1 MRSFHV
7 EGDDGKSETI
17 KNNSGKNPLARRLPW
32 TTEFQKRI
40 KLFPWWLKYN
50 VGINRQASLKDK
62 IIDLA
67 KISGLDEKNTKKLLR
82 HAVSEFSK
90 NGLGAD
96 YYGYHNID
104 HELEVTYFSLLA
116 ADYHLKKGQF
126 SIDDVKAVFVAALF
140 HDFDPLKRFDKPHE
154 DCVETFVRSD
164 NKIGKLVSKFNININ
179 IMLALI
185 HRTTYP
191 FKGDMAKYAEKR
203 ISLLLTEANIPETDT
218 ESRNHFRD
226 LGWFLS
232 ICDRIASYCMND
244 FEYSKKLARLNAHA
258 MGWHPSVINEQ
269 SVKYF
274 TSLKE
279 EKNMLDFVMTGI
291 PENYTRNLYNNIS
304 EFRHAWENEVTV
316 KNSIR
321 RNDVNLISVIE
332 KCGKSMDLTLKNSI
346 IKLYEEFY
354 DPVILEK
361 AFKRTLD
368 DNEAIL
374 ISLRT
379 NTGKGD
385 VVGYVKGGS
394 LEKYSLRRGTVDVNY
409 GKKNTAYMEWI
420 KIKPAYWGE
429 TGGHLLRSKF
439 LHESKQHGFQFV
451 SSYVHRDVI
460 ISRQSKGETIEIVQK
475 YDPDKLDY
483 YRIKLRT

>member
-1 MRSFHV
+1 MHYA
-7 EGDDGKSETI
+7 E
-17 KNNSGKNPLARRLPW
+17 NPLTTRLPW
-32 TTEFQKRI
+32 KMEFYKRV

-50 VGINRQASLKDK
+50 IGINRQATLKDK
-62 IIDLA
+62 ITDLA
-67 KISGLDEKNTKKLLR
+67 RISRLDERYTKKLLR

-116 ADYHLKKGQF
+116 ADYHLKKGEF
-126 SIDDVKAVFVAALF
+126 SINDVKAIFVAALF

-154 DCVETFVRSD
+154 DDVESFVRGD
-164 NKIGKLVSKFNININ
+164 DKIGNLVQKFNVDIN

-203 ISLLLTEANIPETDT
+203 IDSLLTEANVPESDV
-218 ESRNHFRD
+218 ESRNHFRN

-244 FEYSKKLARLNAHA
+244 FEYSMNLARLNAHA

-279 EKNMLDFVMTGI
+279 EKNMLDFVLRGI
-291 PENYTRNLYNNIS
+291 PENYTLNLYNNIS
-304 EFRHAWENEVTV
+304 EFRHAWENEVNV

-321 RNDVNLISVIE
+321 RNDVNLVSIPE
-332 KCGKSMDLTLKNSI
+332 KCGKDMDLTLKNSI
-346 IKLYEEFY
+346 IKLYKEFY

-368 DNEAIL
+368 DSEAIL

-379 NTGKGD
+379 NSGKGD

-394 LEKYSLRRGTVDVNY
+394 LEKYRLRRGTVDANY

-439 LHESKQHGFQFV
+439 LHESRQQGYQFV

-460 ISRQSKGETIEIVQK
+460 LSRQSKGETIEIVQK

-483 YRIKLRT
+483 YRIKLTC